1 MATSSLSVFLV
12 PRARVAGGP
21 RVAFLQGPLA
31 GCSVGP
37 TWVTERSRRDCEATA
52 RSHDIGLGF
61 TDARRPMSLRGHG
74 PTDSPIQWGSL
85 SFGWGNRVVRR
96 LQFATLPAALVA
108 SHQRPLGLRVWLG
121 VLGGQCPAGHRVCA
135 VSYISSSIS

>member
-21 RVAFLQGPLA
+21 RVAFLLFPSW

-52 RSHDIGLGF
+52 RSHDTGLGF
-61 TDARRPMSLRGHG
+61 TDARRAYES
-74 PTDSPIQWGSL
+74 
-85 SFGWGNRVVRR
+85 
-96 LQFATLPAALVA
+96 
-108 SHQRPLGLRVWLG
+108 
-121 VLGGQCPAGHRVCA
+121 
-135 VSYISSSIS
+135 